1 VTAGTDVAVI
11 GAGIVG
17 LATAY
22 ALRERDVPVTVY
34 EVGVPGNGQSGG
46 ESRIFRHAHD
56 DARLVAFANESR
68 IAWRDWEERFGE
80 ELLSRDGVVALG
92 SVAERRLETVL
103 RVGGI
108 RAGRIDADELAE
120 RLPLLA
126 RFDGPATVD
135 EDGGVIR
142 SRTAI
147 TNLTAALRDSL
158 VFEDV
163 VSVRASGDETAE
175 VRAGGVRGEHARVV
189 VCAGRGTAVL
199 ARGAG
204 LPLPFRLSAHV
215 RLTYP
220 VRDAPPA
227 RLACLQDRSDA
238 FGEVGVYGDPLPGN
252 REFAVGFGATAV
264 REDGSLIDP
273 AGLAQSAERSD
284 AYVARALPGLEPR
297 PTGIR
302 HCWVTELPWSPDGI
316 AAWEAGP
323 LLFVGGNNLFKHAP
337 RLGRVL
343 AAAAAGDGLE
353 PILRPQAKLGAP
365 RA

>member
-92 SVAERRLETVL
+92 SVAERRLETLL

-147 TNLTAALRDSL
+147 TNLTAALRDSR

-163 VSVRASGDETAE
+163 VSVRATGAETA
-175 VRAGGVRGEHARVV
+175 
-189 VCAGRGTAVL
+189 AV
-199 ARGAG
+199 
-204 LPLPFRLSAHV
+204 PFRLSANV

-264 REDGSLIDP
+264 RGDGSLIDP
-273 AGLAQSAERSD
+273 AGLAQSAERTD

-337 RLGRVL
+337 RLGRAL